1 MRTYDTRGG
10 RPISPNVPDVAPS
23 GLEEEVLESL
33 ERLDEAHSR
42 AKALFEDVFLR
53 LVKHRYPTDAVVDL
67 RRVCAVYDPG
77 AAQGRVT
84 RHFKPDIN
92 LDRPEATHVSV
103 ECVMLRK
110 DGSETRTVICF
121 SEPVLGRD
129 YVWSKGSPAPRDEL
143 IKLIGQMEES
153 AAAETIPAP

>member
-1 MRTYDTRGG
+1 VARAQRPCEYRGG
-10 RPISPNVPDVAPS
+10 CRRRETRYRCA
-23 GLEEEVLESL
+23 G
-33 ERLDEAHSR
+33 
-42 AKALFEDVFLR
+42 DVFLP
-53 LVKHRYPTDAVVDL
+53 LVKHRYPTGAVVDL

-129 YVWSKGSPAPRDEL
+129 YALLRTPSASIELGSPL
-143 IKLIGQMEES
+143 
-153 AAAETIPAP
+153 